1 MEGIVWCVEVC
12 YGVLTVHYDVKEMTK
27 IYDSRRINNNIQK
40 RGEGGGCILLYADA
54 AHDSGL
60 LDY

>member
-1 MEGIVWCVEVC
+1 M
-12 YGVLTVHYDVKEMTK
+12 LTVHYDVKEMTK

-40 RGEGGGCILLYADA
+40 RGEGPACILLYADA